1 MMENGKRRKRRQL
14 SPEELSDTSDNS
26 SYLQQR
32 VI

>member
-1 MMENGKRRKRRQL
+1 MMENGKRRARRQL
-14 SPEELSDTSDNS
+14 TPEELLDMSNNS

>member
-1 MMENGKRRKRRQL
+1 MLENGRPRKRRQL
-14 SPEELSDTSDNS
+14 TPEELLDISDNS